1 MRKNTLL
8 MLDVAIDRGNYP
20 IHDFFLHI
28 MSGELVGL
36 IGTEGSGKHAI
47 FEILT
52 EDTPLKRGKIK
63 FCDTVDTFYAKDYF
77 EKAGGIFVIS
87 RMPEIVREYTV
98 AETLFILEDVNYL
111 SRMVS
116 KKTMELEAEK
126 IFNKF
131 GIMISPKARMSD
143 LSDIEIKVVQI
154 IRAYIKHARLLIL
167 NDIMENAIQKDV
179 MVLLKLLKSIAKQ
192 GMSVL
197 WINSY
202 PDAFNAV
209 ADKTVVIKNGCTA
222 CVMYSD
228 QYDEQRLLN
237 VMSDD
242 TESYTRKVFEHP
254 LKGKKILQIT
264 NVCTKQLPPFQLEC
278 MEGEILGIY
287 DLANNFSSELLNIL
301 LGVQKYSGIIYM
313 NGKAIKIKKKSDL
326 VKNKIGIINGKT
338 YRNQIFGKMTIVEN
352 ISIAAEKKSSILKM
366 FLNFRI
372 KSYAEKTR
380 KRFIKE
386 YSRSITGEEL
396 DRDDAI
402 KIFFL
407 RYMIAGVKV
416 LFCFQ
421 PFLGLDVNEQEQLMT
436 MIRSMTNK
444 KIAVIIIS
452 AEKNSLNKICNRIIV
467 IRHRKILETD
477 ED

>member
-209 ADKTVVIKNGCTA
+209 ADKTVVIKNGCK
-222 CVMYSD
+222 Y
-228 QYDEQRLLN
+228 
-237 VMSDD
+237 
-242 TESYTRKVFEHP
+242 
-254 LKGKKILQIT
+254 
-264 NVCTKQLPPFQLEC
+264 
-278 MEGEILGIY
+278 
-287 DLANNFSSELLNIL
+287 
-301 LGVQKYSGIIYM
+301 QK
-313 NGKAIKIKKKSDL
+313 
-326 VKNKIGIINGKT
+326 
-338 YRNQIFGKMTIVEN
+338 
-352 ISIAAEKKSSILKM
+352 
-366 FLNFRI
+366 
-372 KSYAEKTR
+372 
-380 KRFIKE
+380 
-386 YSRSITGEEL
+386 
-396 DRDDAI
+396 
-402 KIFFL
+402 
-407 RYMIAGVKV
+407 
-416 LFCFQ
+416 
-421 PFLGLDVNEQEQLMT
+421 
-436 MIRSMTNK
+436 
-444 KIAVIIIS
+444 
-452 AEKNSLNKICNRIIV
+452 
-467 IRHRKILETD
+467 
-477 ED
+477 